1 MAPNSSVINILNP
14 PGEMEWSPGKQGS
27 RECRRRLKRAGNVFA
42 SKLESNKD
50 SARALM
56 KSATAFLSSARFG
69 FTSRSMG
76 GVTLPTE

>member
-1 MAPNSSVINILNP
+1 MFFRDLNVLNP
-14 PGEMEWSPGKQGS
+14 PGEMEWCPGKQGS
-27 RECRRRLKRAGNVFA
+27 RECWRRLKRVGNVFA

-76 GVTLPTE
+76 GVTLPT